1 MIVAVSR
8 KHRTKP
14 IARVL
19 AIGTLRLRRNR
30 GGIEWANEPDFRPAG
45 VSGVGRGAREWW
57 PVAGGS
63 EGGSR
68 RQSESAG
75 SKPTEAKGQRSKT
88 AGCRITETRGSRH
101 QLGGVTGNHSSGL
114 CLSGRE
120 RISIVL
126 LSFGGASWMVSGS
139 VRVGVNARH
148 PDPGRGPYLP
158 RQVRSRQGRCLALH
172 GPSRIEDIR
181 TTAQGVRTVD
191 EDWRLAHS
199 CRYPGLD
206 RFDRA
211 EHAECGR
218 A

>member
-1 MIVAVSR
+1 MRIKR
-8 KHRTKP
+8 
-14 IARVL
+14 
-19 AIGTLRLRRNR
+19 
-30 GGIEWANEPDFRPAG
+30 ANERVFRPAG
-45 VSGVGRGAREWW
+45 GQWHRTWGVGRENSSQWPVDLKLGAGCDGKAPDRSRPNPKGNGARQPAVES
-57 PVAGGS
+57 PRQG
-63 EGGSR
+63 ESR
-68 RQSESAG
+68 L
-75 SKPTEAKGQRSKT
+75 
-88 AGCRITETRGSRH
+88 
-101 QLGGVTGNHSSGL
+101 QLSGVTGNHSSGL

-126 LSFGGASWMVSGS
+126 LSFGGASWVASGS
-139 VRVGVNARH
+139 VRGGVNARH
-148 PDPGRGPYLP
+148 PARGRLLP

-172 GPSRIEDIR
+172 GPSRVEDIR

>member
-1 MIVAVSR
+1 M
-8 KHRTKP
+8 
-14 IARVL
+14 
-19 AIGTLRLRRNR
+19 
-30 GGIEWANEPDFRPAG
+30 
-45 VSGVGRGAREWW
+45 GRGARESW
-57 PVAGGS
+57 PVASGS

-68 RQSESAG
+68 RRWESAG
-75 SKPTEAKGQRSKT
+75 SKPAEPEGHRGKT
-88 AGCRITETRGSRH
+88 AGCRITETRGSRL
-101 QLGGVTGNHSSGL
+101 QLSGVTGNHSSGL

-120 RISIVL
+120 RIPIVL

-139 VRVGVNARH
+139 VRGGVNARH
-148 PDPGRGPYLP
+148 PARGRLLP

-172 GPSRIEDIR
+172 GPSRVEDIR

-199 CRYPGLD
+199 CRYLGLD

-211 EHAECGR
+211 EHAACGR